1 MKLVPIV
8 LLVANLLVA
17 ASFFI
22 GREGAS
28 STRDRAQAEIHPES
42 IRIVGVEREPGTVSN
57 AATVEEAPVQSLVCA
72 TWGMFSESQAAAAEA
87 RLAPL
92 ELGARLSRT
101 ATSATTNYLVI
112 IPPIPARADLN
123 TRVDELKRL
132 GVNDQFV
139 INDGELRNG
148 ISLGFFKSEEA
159 ANRHLAALRAKGVGD
174 ALVKPKP
181 SGNLVVTLQAKDLTG
196 AERAKL
202 EAIASELSGAELKV
216 QPCPNGASG

>member
-1 MKLVPIV
+1 MRLVPIV

-22 GREGAS
+22 GRDGAS
-28 STRDRAQAEIHPES
+28 SSPDRAQAEIHPES
-42 IRIVGVEREPGTVSN
+42 IRIIGVDREPSAV
-57 AATVEEAPVQSLVCA
+57 ADAKIVEATPAQPHVCA
-72 TWGMFSESQAAAAEA
+72 TWGAFSESQAAAAET

-101 ATSATTNYLVI
+101 TTSATTNYLVI
-112 IPPIPARADLN
+112 IPPIAARADLN
-123 TRVDELKRL
+123 ARVEELRRL
-132 GVNDQFV
+132 GVSDQFV

-148 ISLGFFKSEEA
+148 ISLGFFKSEDA

-174 ALVKPKP
+174 ALVKPRP
-181 SGNLVVTLQAKDLTG
+181 SGNLVVTLQLMDLTA

-202 EAIASELSGAELKV
+202 EAIASGPSGAELKV
-216 QPCPNGASG
+216 QPCPPGAPG